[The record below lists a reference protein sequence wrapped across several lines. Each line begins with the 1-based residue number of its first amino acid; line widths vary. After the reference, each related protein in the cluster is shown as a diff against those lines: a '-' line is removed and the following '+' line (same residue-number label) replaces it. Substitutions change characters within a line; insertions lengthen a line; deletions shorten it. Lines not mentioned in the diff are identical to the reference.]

1 MNYSILFKNILKKMP
16 PINKTDFLYNYQRS
30 NYKEKNDKN
39 TNVYMPS
46 GKKMIL
52 WFLKYDNNYYSVL
65 LDIDNNIK
73 ITKCHFQYLSFKEIL
88 TNGCGTLLWVTKLNN
103 QLSLN
108 KIIYYQGEK
117 YKKNLIKSHMY
128 DIKYLLEQYIY
139 NIRNSI
145 FMQLKIPY
153 MSNNPDYLHEISCL
167 DYNVYSVINFSNN
180 YNHFIK
186 PITSVFKLIEINSD
200 NDIYHLYCKNNNNNI
215 VYYDT
220 ALVNDTN
227 TSMTIKKNLNIK
239 YKNYLDVEYSDD
251 EFDDLDRTAKKNIQN
266 DDNVDEII
274 NYKSCLYNC
283 IYIPKKNKWKPYKK
297 ADQKSYIDN
306 IQDITK
312 KREKFKH

>member
-1 MNYSILFKNILKKMP
+1 MNYSILFKNILKIIP
-16 PINKTDFLYNYQRS
+16 PINKTDFLYNYQRN

-52 WFLKYDNNYYSVL
+52 WFLKYDNNYYSL
-65 LDIDNNIK
+65 LLEVDNNIK

-117 YKKNLIKSHMY
+117 YKKNLIKYNMY

-145 FMQLKIPY
+145 FIQLKIPY
-153 MSNNPDYLHEISCL
+153 ISNNEDYLHEISVL
-167 DYNVYSVINFSNN
+167 HYNVYSVINFSNN
-180 YNHFIK
+180 YNYFIK
-186 PITSVFKLIEINSD
+186 PITSVFKLIEINSN
-200 NDIYHLYCKNNNNNI
+200 NDIYHLYCKKNNNI

-227 TSMTIKKNLNIK
+227 TSNNIKNNLNIK
-239 YKNYLDVEYSDD
+239 YKNYIDVEYSDD
-251 EFDDLDRTAKKNIQN
+251 ESCEDKLNKEYNSNN
-266 DDNVDEII
+266 DEVS
-274 NYKSCLYNC
+274 YKSALYNC

-297 ADQKSYIDN
+297 ADYKAYIDN
-306 IQDITK
+306 IEDITK

>member
-1 MNYSILFKNILKKMP
+1 MNYSILFKNILKKIP
-16 PINKTDFLYNYQRS
+16 PINKTDFLYNYQRN

-52 WFLKYDNNYYSVL
+52 WFLKYDNNYYSL
-65 LDIDNNIK
+65 LLEVDNNIK

-117 YKKNLIKSHMY
+117 YKKNLIKYHMY
-128 DIKYLLEQYIY
+128 DIKYLLEQYIC
-139 NIRNSI
+139 NIKNSI
-145 FMQLKIPY
+145 FIQLKIPY
-153 MSNNPDYLHEISCL
+153 ISNNEDYLHEISVL
-167 DYNVYSVINFSNN
+167 HYNVYNVINFSNN
-180 YNHFIK
+180 YNYFIK
-186 PITSVFKLIEINSD
+186 PITSVFKLIEINSN
-200 NDIYHLYCKNNNNNI
+200 NDIYHLYCKKNNDI

-227 TSMTIKKNLNIK
+227 TSNNIKNNLNIK
-239 YKNYLDVEYSDD
+239 YKNYVDVEYSDD
-251 EFDDLDRTAKKNIQN
+251 ESYENKLNKEDNSDDD
-266 DDNVDEII
+266 VV
-274 NYKSCLYNC
+274 NYKSALYNC

-297 ADQKSYIDN
+297 ADHKAYIDN
-306 IQDITK
+306 IEDITK

>member
-1 MNYSILFKNILKKMP
+1 MNYSILFKNILKKIP
-16 PINKTDFLYNYQRS
+16 PINKTDFLYNYQRN

-52 WFLKYDNNYYSVL
+52 WFLKYDNNYYSL
-65 LDIDNNIK
+65 LLEVDNNIK

-117 YKKNLIKSHMY
+117 YKKKIIKYHMY

-139 NIRNSI
+139 NIKNSI
-145 FMQLKIPY
+145 FIQLKIPY
-153 MSNNPDYLHEISCL
+153 ISNNEDYLHEISVL
-167 DYNVYSVINFSNN
+167 HYNVYNVINFSNN
-180 YNHFIK
+180 YNYFIK
-186 PITSVFKLIEINSD
+186 PITSVFKLIEINSN
-200 NDIYHLYCKNNNNNI
+200 NDIYHLYCKKNNDI

-227 TSMTIKKNLNIK
+227 TSNNIKNNLNIK
-239 YKNYLDVEYSDD
+239 YKNFVDVEYSDD
-251 EFDDLDRTAKKNIQN
+251 ESYENKEDNSDDD
-266 DDNVDEII
+266 VV
-274 NYKSCLYNC
+274 NYKSALYNC

-297 ADQKSYIDN
+297 ADHKAYIDN